1 MIKTRFAP
9 SPTGFLHIGGARTA
23 LFNWLFCRRNRGSFI
38 LRIEDTDI
46 QRSTEEATKAILES
60 LEWLGLNWD
69 EGPYFQSRRMDIYR
83 EHAQRLLDEG
93 KAYFCYCTPE
103 ELEERRKR
111 LLMEG
116 KKPKYDRRCLG
127 IKPPPGRK
135 AAIRFLVPDEGETEV
150 NDIVKGN
157 IRFRNDELDDLIIV
171 RSDGIPTYNFCAVVD
186 DALMGITHVIRGDDH
201 LNNTPKQILIYK
213 ALGYNIP
220 LFAHVPLILG
230 LDRTRLSKRH
240 GATSVSAYREMGYL
254 PEALVNYLARLG
266 WSCGDQE
273 FFTVDELIEKFTL
286 ENVGKSQAIFNPEKL
301 LWLNH
306 EHMKRMDSDSLSRLL
321 VPFLEKRGISDV
333 GREKIIKAVNTLKSR
348 AKTLH
353 ELADFAQFYFVKEV
367 CFDKNAVDQYLV
379 PETLPYLILIK
390 EELEKS
396 ETIDPRALESRI
408 RQLAKEKSIKLL
420 EIAQPIRVAL
430 TGGTVSPPI
439 FDVMDVLGRDECI
452 RRIERA
458 ITLIKSKL
466 EG

>member
-9 SPTGFLHIGGARTA
+9 SPTGYLHIGGARTA
-23 LFNWLFCRRNRGSFI
+23 LFNWLFSRKNKGVFI

-46 QRSTEEATKAILES
+46 QRSTEEATKAILED
-60 LEWLGLNWD
+60 LEWLGLKWD
-69 EGPYFQSRRMDIYR
+69 DGPYFQSKRMRIYQ
-83 EHAQRLLDEG
+83 EHAERLLDEG

-103 ELEERRKR
+103 ELEERRKK

-135 AAIRFLVPDEGETEV
+135 AAIRFLIPDEGETEV
-150 NDIVKGN
+150 NDIIKGN
-157 IRFRNDELDDLIIV
+157 IHFRNDELDDLIIV

-213 ALGYNIP
+213 ALGYSIP
-220 LFAHVPLILG
+220 KFAHVPLILG

-266 WSCGDQE
+266 WSYGDQE

-306 EHMKRMDSDSLSRLL
+306 EHMKRKDSQSLSQLL
-321 VPFLEKRGISDV
+321 IPFLEKRGINCTD
-333 GREKIIKAVNTLKSR
+333 REKIVKAVNTLKAR
-348 AKTLH
+348 AKTLY
-353 ELADFAQFYFVKEV
+353 ELSEFSEFYFVSDV
-367 CFDKNAVDQYLV
+367 HFDKDASEQYLK
-379 PETLPYLILIK
+379 PETLPYLLLIK
-390 EELEKS
+390 EEIAKS
-396 ETIDPRALESRI
+396 EHLDPKAIESRI
-408 RQLAKEKSIKLL
+408 RQLAKERSIKLV

-439 FDVMDVLGRDECI
+439 FDVMDVLGREESI
-452 RRIERA
+452 RRIDRA
-458 ITLIKSKL
+458 VDWIRSKMK
-466 EG
+466 G